1 MLKHILY
8 QLFFLKM
15 VHEGKFFFWS
25 VFVTAAISRRLS
37 KTTTLM
43 IFFRINF
50 FNTCAAPAFF
60 CVIRFGCGFLLQ
72 LRFFK
77 EHIPIDA
84 DRCRQHKRSEDSMTN
99 LKNIW
104 WFTEIVSE
112 RSSSIFLRP
121 MSELL
126 LPTGWYTFF
135 TEHSTY
141 KPRNLLF
148 K

>member
-1 MLKHILY
+1 
-8 QLFFLKM
+8 M
-15 VHEGKFFFWS
+15 VQEEKIFFWS
-25 VFVTAAISRRLS
+25 VFVTDAISRRLN

-84 DRCRQHKRSEDSMTN
+84 DRCRRHKRSGDSMTKV
-99 LKNIW
+99 KNIW
-104 WFTEIVSE
+104 SFTEIFFE
-112 RSSSIFLRP
+112 RLSSIFLRP

-141 KPRNLLF
+141 KPHNLLF

>member
-8 QLFFLKM
+8 QLLFQKM
-15 VHEGKFFFWS
+15 VQERKIFLWS
-25 VFVTAAISRRLS
+25 VFVTAAISRRLN

-43 IFFRINF
+43 ISFRINF
-50 FNTCAAPAFF
+50 FNRCAAPAFF
-60 CVIRFGCGFLLQ
+60 CVIQFGCGFLLQ

-104 WFTEIVSE
+104 WFTEIFSE
-112 RSSSIFLRP
+112 RSSSIFWRP

-126 LPTGWYTFF
+126 LPTGLPAFL
-135 TEHSTY
+135 TEHAT
-141 KPRNLLF
+141 NIATN
-148 K
+148 